1 VRSISTKVDQA
12 TYDAFCA
19 YCSRVGTN
27 PNQAIRS
34 FVLGLLEECASRP
47 ETDWTQRVAGP
58 RPPSRDG
65 AGSTELEL
73 LRQARVAAFMSAAL
87 VRHLDQGLFDRTA
100 AELAAAAERF
110 EATKQNGVQRH
121 PLTAVSGGREA
132 RS

>member
-27 PNQAIRS
+27 PNQAIRN
-34 FVLGLLEECASRP
+34 FVLGLLEECATRP
-47 ETDWTQRVAGP
+47 ETDWTQRVGGL

-65 AGSTELEL
+65 AGSIEIEL
-73 LRQARVAAFMSAAL
+73 LRQARAAAFMSAAL

-110 EATKQNGVQRH
+110 EAARQNGAQR
-121 PLTAVSGGREA
+121 PPRTALPGGREA